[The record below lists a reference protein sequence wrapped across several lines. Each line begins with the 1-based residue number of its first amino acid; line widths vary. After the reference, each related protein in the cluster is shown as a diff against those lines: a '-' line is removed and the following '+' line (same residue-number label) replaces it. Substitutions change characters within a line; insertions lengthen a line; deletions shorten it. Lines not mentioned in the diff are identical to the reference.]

1 MLRHYLR
8 DDDLSPDELT
18 WILDRADAYKSGADT
33 GKPLADKAI
42 VALFEKNSTRTR
54 LSFEI
59 GIHQLG
65 GQPVFVDGRTSQM
78 GREETIEDTTRVV
91 CRYGDG
97 LVFRTFAQR
106 RIDAMASASTVPVIN
121 ALTDEFHPCQVLAD
135 LQTVRERRG
144 HLDSLTLTFLGDGA
158 NNMAH
163 SLMLGGANAAMNV
176 RVSAP
181 DGFAPQP
188 NILLDANNRAVQTG
202 GSIEMIADP
211 RTAVTGA
218 DVVVTDA
225 WTSMGQENDGLDR
238 IHPFRPYQVNSDL
251 LALAADDAIVLH
263 CLPAHRGMEITDE
276 VIDGPASA
284 VWDEAENRLHAQKA
298 LMAFL
303 FERPW
308 ESAS

>member
-8 DDDLSPDELT
+8 DDDLTPDELT
-18 WILDRADAYKSGADT
+18 WILDRADSYKSGRDT
-33 GKPLADKAI
+33 GTPLAGKAV

-59 GIHQLG
+59 GIRQLG
-65 GQPVFVDGRTSQM
+65 GQPVIVDGRTSQM

-91 CRYGDG
+91 CRYADG

-106 RIDAMASASTVPVIN
+106 RIDGMAGASSVPVIN

-135 LQTVRERRG
+135 LQTVRERFG
-144 HLDSLTLTFLGDGA
+144 HLDGLTLTYLGDGA
-158 NNMAH
+158 NNMSH
-163 SLMLGGANAAMNV
+163 SLMLGGANAAMNI
-176 RVSAP
+176 RVSSP
-181 DGFAPQP
+181 DGFAPRP
-188 NILLDANNRAVQTG
+188 DILLDAKNRAMQTG
-202 GSIEMIADP
+202 GSIELITDP
-211 RTAVTGA
+211 RAAVAGA
-218 DVVVTDA
+218 DVVVTDT

-238 IHPFRPYQVNSDL
+238 LHPFRPYQVNAEL
-251 LALAADDAIVLH
+251 LARAAGSAIVLH

-298 LMAFL
+298 LLAFL
-303 FERPW
+303 HERPW
-308 ESAS
+308 QGVS